1 MKMPTAQLKKIIVLA
16 LSIFVWHTGRAEFST
31 DFSDA
36 TEPLTDGVPEVAVV
50 RLRGLLNRNLS
61 EAEWRATGEKLAEA
75 LLATK
80 QPGEALQLLDDLRLR
95 EVASSKFLRAQALVS
110 LHRPAEALPIYEQV
124 ATDEKSPFRTNA
136 IFGAAEM
143 LRALNRPDEA
153 LQKFAIL
160 FRDPVWSVQARL
172 RSAELFLDKADAPN
186 ARRILDAA
194 QPKSAADKKEREF
207 LRGRVEMVSQRP
219 ERAAHVF
226 QSLLQRPR
234 GASHTVLLATLFGFG
249 DAHLQM
255 KTPEVGDDVLEDF
268 IEHHPQDFDLVRV
281 FAKLDELYRAE
292 RRPAR
297 NELERWIREGDQPRR
312 AFAQWYLARMEL
324 RAGHRDRALQLF
336 SALRESKKKTAG
348 LAGALFEFAEIEMQ
362 DRHFDEAISILVE
375 ARLLQPERTLL
386 DRIDLLAAQ
395 AEYRAKRFETAA
407 SKFEQIA
414 HSSSPWAKL
423 SMFNASLAW
432 LQVGNHTRFLADNDD
447 LEKSN
452 SDKMGAELRLEEGLV
467 QAAKGDKNAAD
478 SLRAFL
484 RDFPN
489 DKRASEAW
497 VALAELAFHAT
508 PARVDEARKDLA
520 RAAELKPTSAATE
533 RADSLMIWIEDVASG
548 SDARVLELAKEFL
561 ERHPASPVV
570 ADVRLKLA
578 EAYYRRQDFSN
589 AQTQFEILAEQN
601 PSRPLAEK
609 ALFFAGESAM
619 SSMVPQA
626 LDHAMDL
633 FERVVR
639 SNGELKW
646 TARNEQAAI
655 ERKLG
660 KLQDALT
667 LYEEILKNDARPAEK
682 MEALCGKG
690 DVLFEMAGNDPK
702 NYGRAIEVYDKLTA
716 DAAEQIQWRNQAL
729 FKKGLC
735 LEKEGDEGEALTA
748 FYKVLDNEKRPNRP
762 NELFWFYKA
771 GFNAARLL
779 EGDSKWQSAAA
790 IYERLVAAGGL
801 RSEEAKARL
810 NRLRLERF
818 LWED

>member
-1 MKMPTAQLKKIIVLA
+1 MKTPNAQSGKIIFLA
-16 LSIFVWHTGRAEFST
+16 LSIFVWHTGGAEFST
-31 DFSDA
+31 DLSDA
-36 TEPLTDGVPEVAVV
+36 TEPLTDGVPEVAVM

-61 EAEWRATGEKLAEA
+61 ETEWRATGEKLAEA

-80 QPGEALQLLDDLRLR
+80 QPTEALQLLDDARLR
-95 EVASSKFLRAQALVS
+95 EVSSSKFWRAQALVS
-110 LHRPAEALPIYEQV
+110 LHRPAEALPIYEQI
-124 ATDEKSPFRTNA
+124 ATDGKSPFRTNA

-172 RSAELFLDKADAPN
+172 RSAELFLDKADVPN
-186 ARRILDAA
+186 ARRILDVA
-194 QPKSAADKKEREF
+194 QPKSAADKKEREL
-207 LRGRVEMVSQRP
+207 LRGRLEMVSQRP
-219 ERAAHVF
+219 EGAAHVF

-234 GASHTVLLATLFGFG
+234 GASHTVLLAALFGFG

-268 IEHHPQDFDLVRV
+268 IEHHPQDFDLAWV

-336 SALRESKKKTAG
+336 SALRESKTKAAG
-348 LAGALFEFAEIEMQ
+348 LAGAFLEFAEIEMQ
-362 DRHFDEAISILVE
+362 DRHFEEAISILVE

-395 AEYRAKRFETAA
+395 AEYRAKRFEAAA

-432 LQVGNHTRFLADNDD
+432 LQVGNHARFLADNDD

-452 SDKMGAELRLEEGLV
+452 GDETRAELRLEEGLV

-478 SLRAFL
+478 SLRTFL

-533 RADSLMIWIEDVASG
+533 RADSLMIWIEDAASG

-561 ERHPASPVV
+561 ERHSASPVA

-578 EAYYRRQDFSN
+578 EAYYRRQDFAN

-601 PSRPLAEK
+601 PSGSLAEK

-626 LDHAMDL
+626 LDRAMDL

-667 LYEEILKNDARPAEK
+667 LYEEVLKNDARPAEK

-735 LEKEGDEGEALTA
+735 LEKERNEGEALAA
-748 FYKVLDNEKRPNRP
+748 FYQVLDNEKRPNRP